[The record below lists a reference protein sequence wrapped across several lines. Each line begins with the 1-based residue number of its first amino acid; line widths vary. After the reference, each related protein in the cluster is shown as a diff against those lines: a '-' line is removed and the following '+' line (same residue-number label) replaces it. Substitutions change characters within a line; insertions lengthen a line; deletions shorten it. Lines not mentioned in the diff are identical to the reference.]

1 MRKMLFVSGLI
12 LAAVGGIL
20 LGASGLQRNWLVVAI
35 GSLISIY
42 GALAK
47 DRTRQNWGAHE

>member
-1 MRKMLFVSGLI
+1 MRKLVFVCGLI

-20 LGASGLQRNWLVVAI
+20 LAASGAQRNWLVVAI

-42 GALAK
+42 GLFARGTK
-47 DRTRQNWGAHE
+47 P

>member
-1 MRKMLFVSGLI
+1 MRKLVFVSGLI

-20 LGASGLQRNWLVVAI
+20 LDVSGLQRNWLLVAI

-42 GALAK
+42 GIFAK
-47 DRTRQNWGAHE
+47 DRMHEN

>member
-1 MRKMLFVSGLI
+1 MRKIVFVSGLI

-20 LGASGLQRNWLVVAI
+20 LGVSGLQRNWLVVTI

-42 GALAK
+42 GAFAK
-47 DRTRQNWGAHE
+47 DRSREN